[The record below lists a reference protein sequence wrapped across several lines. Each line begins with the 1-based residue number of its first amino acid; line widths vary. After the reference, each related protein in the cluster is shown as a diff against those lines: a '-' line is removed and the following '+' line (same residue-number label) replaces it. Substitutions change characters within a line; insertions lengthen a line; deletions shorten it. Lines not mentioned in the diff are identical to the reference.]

1 MPYFVMIG
9 HDVPDS
15 AGLRE
20 RHRAAHVAHVTA
32 LNDAGRIA
40 CAGPIKCDN
49 GERST
54 GAVIVFE
61 ADSLDEARRLV
72 DRDPY
77 VTGGVFKTVSVSSF
91 RVVFPEPK

>member
-9 HDVPDS
+9 HDGPDS
-15 AGLRE
+15 DRLRAA
-20 RHRAAHVAHVTA
+20 HREAHVAHVSA

-40 CAGPIKCDN
+40 CAGPIKSDD

-54 GAVIVFE
+54 GAVIIFE
-61 ADSLDEARRLV
+61 AGSLDEARQLV

-77 VTGGVFKTVSVSSF
+77 VIGGVFETFSVNLF